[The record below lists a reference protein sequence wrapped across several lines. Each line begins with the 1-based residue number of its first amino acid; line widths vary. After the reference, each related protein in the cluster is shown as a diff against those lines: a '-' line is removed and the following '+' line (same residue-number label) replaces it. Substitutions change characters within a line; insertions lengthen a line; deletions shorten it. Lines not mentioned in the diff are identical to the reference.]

1 MKEGTSVHAIHCRE
15 TACNSLT
22 LGIDEVEY
30 ESFIDIYFKQSI
42 CIDDRHVD
50 TALGTNPGGLDA
62 ASCLRMCN
70 ESGQAIAL
78 LSPSNCTCGNRD
90 MIDKSMKIK
99 DYSACEVCE
108 GQPGEGLILCSFI
121 ILVFEILFLLQEI
134 QKIHFIAVSK
144 MILGKLS

>member
-90 MIDKSMKIK
+90 MINHKSMNIK
-99 DYSACEVCE
+99 SGCEVCE
-108 GQPGEGLILCSFI
+108 GQPGERLILGSFI
-121 ILVFEILFLLQEI
+121 IHIFKMLFLLQEI

>member
-15 TACNSLT
+15 TACNLLT

-30 ESFIDIYFKQSI
+30 ESPIDIYYKQSI
-42 CIDDRHVD
+42 CIDDRHVN
-50 TALGTNPGGLDA
+50 TALGTNFDGLDA
-62 ASCLRMCN
+62 ASCLRKCN

-90 MIDKSMKIK
+90 MMIHKSMKVK

-108 GQPGEGLILCSFI
+108 GQPGKRLIL
-121 ILVFEILFLLQEI
+121 IL
-134 QKIHFIAVSK
+134 
-144 MILGKLS
+144 LSYLYLKF

>member
-15 TACNSLT
+15 TACNLLT

-50 TALGTNPGGLDA
+50 TTLGTNLGGPDA

-78 LSPSNCTCGNRD
+78 LSPLNCTCGNRN
-90 MIDKSMKIK
+90 MMKHKSMKVS
-99 DYSACEVCE
+99 DGCEVCE
-108 GQPGEGLILCSFI
+108 GQPGERL
-121 ILVFEILFLLQEI
+121 
-134 QKIHFIAVSK
+134 
-144 MILGKLS
+144 MLSSLYMYTES